1 MIFLTCYKSLGG
13 SSMTVGQVAGLIA
26 AIAFAV
32 LVIFI
37 GIFLLNLVKALNDA
51 SRNLDSITID
61 INDLSDNVSDLIENV
76 NDRIDQIDPVFQ
88 AAAEIGTTVTEAT
101 EKAKSTTDNLKNKL
115 NLFTKTSILSIVANT
130 AMKLFSKKNKKK

>member
-1 MIFLTCYKSLGG
+1 
-13 SSMTVGQVAGLIA
+13 MTVGQVAGLIA

-61 INDLSDNVSDLIENV
+61 INDLSDNASDLIENV

-130 AMKLFSKKNKKK
+130 AMKLISKKNKKK

>member
-1 MIFLTCYKSLGG
+1 
-13 SSMTVGQVAGLIA
+13 MTVGQIAGLIA

-37 GIFLLNLVKALNDA
+37 GIFLLNLVKALNYA

-115 NLFTKTSILSIVANT
+115 NLFTKTSVLSIVANA

>member
-1 MIFLTCYKSLGG
+1 
-13 SSMTVGQVAGLIA
+13 MTVGQIAGLIA
-26 AIAFAV
+26 AITFAV

>member
-1 MIFLTCYKSLGG
+1 
-13 SSMTVGQVAGLIA
+13 MTVGQIAGLIA

-37 GIFLLNLVKALNDA
+37 GIFLLNLVKAVNNA

-61 INDLSDNVSDLIENV
+61 INELSDNASDLIDNV

-88 AAAEIGTTVTEAT
+88 AAADLGSTISEAT
-101 EKAKSTTDNLKNKL
+101 EKAKHTTDSLRNKM
-115 NLFTKTSILSIVANT
+115 NLFTKTSILSVMANT
-130 AMKLFSKKNKKK
+130 AIKLFSKKNKKK

>member
-61 INDLSDNVSDLIENV
+61 INDLSDNASDLIENV

>member
-1 MIFLTCYKSLGG
+1 
-13 SSMTVGQVAGLIA
+13 MTVGQIAGLIA

-101 EKAKSTTDNLKNKL
+101 KKAKSTTDNLKNKL